1 MVLRREIS
9 KKEGIIMTAFY
20 VNARCRQI
28 LRILLEQQEY
38 MTMDRLAKQ
47 LGISRRS
54 AYYDLCKIN
63 VWLEQAGAAKLEIER
78 GRGLLIPADSRPCIE
93 TLLNEPGTE
102 DIYIYSPAERMKL
115 IFLYTLNA
123 AKPVFLEDLMDCC
136 DVSRNTVF
144 HDLKDVSENLKS
156 YDLSFIFHNKRGYEI
171 VGSSVRARALFLLY
185 FKEMLTLYRDGI
197 LKFFD
202 REEIERCH
210 KQLHKIECELG
221 VEYVD
226 GALLAI
232 AALLPMM
239 QRHPRTF
246 HFPGLDR
253 SEMLRTHEF
262 HTVQTHFP
270 QLSEDEMLYL
280 TLHLLGSCVN
290 AVPPGLMENEQEI
303 ADLVRAL
310 VSEFERVAC
319 ISFDKRQPLEQA
331 LAVHL
336 KTSLYRC
343 RFGIQIG
350 NLLCN
355 DIKNE
360 YPELF
365 DITKIAAKRLE
376 RMIELPIPDEEIA
389 YLALHFGAFL
399 KVSEPQNDHLR
410 ILIVCVNGIST
421 GNMLKR
427 EVRKLLPYAEIVQ
440 VVAAVN
446 LMNAQ
451 NICDLII
458 STVRV
463 NSVLP
468 VITVHPVL
476 TEFDRH
482 AILSHRLVAPKN
494 LMIKRDKLFQVV
506 KKYVS
511 PENYE
516 VLLADLTACLQGG
529 DSFTETDIKND
540 SGLLSVLDESRI
552 AVFDAADSWQSS
564 IRLAGQS
571 LLEHGSIT
579 RRYLNTI
586 ISQIDYYGPYMFLTE
601 NVILAH
607 AKPEDGVN
615 YLDLALAVF
624 RKPVKFSET
633 RFARLVILLAAE
645 DQEKHL
651 KILQDIL
658 VLVSDPASV
667 ERIYRCIT
675 PSELISCIG
684 RLLAQAEE
692 A

>member
-1 MVLRREIS
+1 MAV
-9 KKEGIIMTAFY
+9 FY

-28 LRILLEQQEY
+28 LRILLEQREY

-54 AYYDLCKIN
+54 VYYDLCKIN
-63 VWLEQAGAAKLEIER
+63 VWLEQSGAEKLEIER
-78 GRGLLIPADSRPCIE
+78 GRGLLLPSDSRACIE
-93 TLLNEPGTE
+93 ALLNESGAE
-102 DIYIYSPAERMKL
+102 DNYIFSPAERMKL
-115 IFLYTLNA
+115 IFLYTMNA
-123 AKPVFLEDLMDCC
+123 AEPVFLEELVDCC
-136 DVSRNTVF
+136 GVSRNTVF
-144 HDLKDVSENLKS
+144 HDLRDAAEGLKQ
-156 YDLSFIFHNKRGYEI
+156 YDLALVFHNKRGYEI
-171 VGSSVRARALFLLY
+171 VGSPVRARALFILY
-185 FKEMLTLYRDGI
+185 FKEMLALYRDGI

-202 REEIERCH
+202 REAVERCH
-210 KQLHKIECELG
+210 KQLHAIERELG

-232 AALLPMM
+232 AALLPIML
-239 QRHPRTF
+239 RCPKNF
-246 HFPGLDR
+246 DFPGLNR
-253 SEMLRTHEF
+253 EEMLQTHEF
-262 HTVQTHFP
+262 NTVQAQFP
-270 QLSEDEMLYL
+270 QLPKDEMLYL
-280 TLHLLGSCVN
+280 TLHLLGSRVN
-290 AVPPGLMENEQEI
+290 AVPPGLLENEQEI

-310 VSEFERVAC
+310 VSEFEKVAC

-336 KTSLYRC
+336 KTSLYRY

-365 DITKIAAKRLE
+365 GITKIAAKRLE
-376 RMIELPIPDEEIA
+376 RIIELPIPDEEVA

-399 KVSEPQNDHLR
+399 RVSEPQNDRLR

-427 EVRKLLPYAEIVQ
+427 EVQKLLPYAEIVR

-458 STVRV
+458 STVKV

-482 AILSHRLVAPKN
+482 TILSHRLVAPKS
-494 LMIKRDKLFQVV
+494 LIIKRDKLFQVV

-516 VLLADLTACLQGG
+516 ALLADLTACLQGG
-529 DSFTETDIKND
+529 DSFAEADVKND

-552 AVFDAADSWQSS
+552 AVLDTADSWQSS
-564 IRLAGQS
+564 IRLAGKS
-571 LLEHGSIT
+571 LLAHGSIT
-579 RRYLNTI
+579 QRYLDTI

-615 YLDLALAVF
+615 CLDLALTVF
-624 RKPVKFSET
+624 REPVKFTET
-633 RFARLVILLAAE
+633 RHARLVILLAAE

-667 ERIYRCIT
+667 ERLSGCT
-675 PSELISCIG
+675 EPVELLACIG

>member
-1 MVLRREIS
+1 MPV
-9 KKEGIIMTAFY
+9 FY
-20 VNARCRQI
+20 INARCRQI
-28 LRILLEQQEY
+28 LRILLEQREY
-38 MTMDRLAKQ
+38 MTMDRLARQ

-63 VWLEQAGAAKLEIER
+63 VWLERAGAEKLEIER
-78 GRGLLIPADSRPCIE
+78 GRGLLLPSDSRACIE
-93 TLLNEPGTE
+93 ALLNEPGGE
-102 DIYIYSPAERMKL
+102 NRYIFSPAERMKL
-115 IFLYTLNA
+115 IFLYTMNA
-123 AKPVFLEDLMDCC
+123 AAPVFLEDLVDCC
-136 DVSRNTVF
+136 EVSRNTVF
-144 HDLKDVSENLKS
+144 HDLRDVAENLKQ
-156 YDLSFIFHNKRGYEI
+156 YDLALVYHNKRGYEI
-171 VGSSVRARALFLLY
+171 EGSPVRARALFILY
-185 FKEMLTLYRDGI
+185 FKEMQTLYREDV

-210 KQLHKIECELG
+210 RQLHGIERELG

-232 AALLPMM
+232 AALLPVML
-239 QRHPRTF
+239 RRPEAF
-246 HFPGLDR
+246 DFPGLDR
-253 SEMLRTHEF
+253 SKMRQTHEF
-262 HTVQTHFP
+262 RAVQAHFP
-270 QLSEDEMLYL
+270 QLPEEEMLYL
-280 TLHLLGSCVN
+280 TLHLLGSRVN
-290 AVPPGLMENEQEI
+290 AVPPGLLENEQEI

-310 VSEFERVAC
+310 VSEFEKVAC
-319 ISFDKRQPLEQA
+319 ISFDQRRSLEQA

-336 KTSLYRC
+336 RTSLYRY

-350 NLLCN
+350 NLLCD

-365 DITKIAAKRLE
+365 SITKIAAKRLE
-376 RMIELPIPDEEIA
+376 RIMELPIPDEEIA

-399 KVSEPQNDHLR
+399 KVPEPRNDRLR

-427 EVRKLLPYAEIVQ
+427 EVQKLLPYAEIVK
-440 VVAAVN
+440 VAAAVD

-451 NICDLII
+451 NFCDLII
-458 STVRV
+458 STVKV

-482 AILSHRLVAPKN
+482 TILSHRLVAPKS
-494 LMIKRDKLFQVV
+494 LTVKRDKLFQVV

-511 PENYE
+511 PEHYE
-516 VLLADLTACLQGG
+516 PLLADLTACLQGG
-529 DSFTETDIKND
+529 GSFTETDVKND

-552 AVFDAADSWQSS
+552 LVFDRADSWQSS
-564 IRLAGQS
+564 IRMAGGS
-571 LLEHGSIT
+571 LLGHGSIT
-579 RRYLNTI
+579 RRYLDTI

-615 YLDLALAVF
+615 CLDLALAVF
-624 RKPVKFSET
+624 REPV
-633 RFARLVILLAAE
+633 RFTEARAARLVILLAAE

-667 ERIYRCIT
+667 ERLSGCAT
-675 PSELISCIG
+675 PCELLSCIG
-684 RLLAQAEE
+684 FLLARAEGD
-692 A
+692 

>member
-1 MVLRREIS
+1 
-9 KKEGIIMTAFY
+9 
-20 VNARCRQI
+20 
-28 LRILLEQQEY
+28 
-38 MTMDRLAKQ
+38 MDRLAKQ

-63 VWLEQAGAAKLEIER
+63 VWLEQAGAEKLEIER
-78 GRGLLIPADSRPCIE
+78 GRGLLLPTESRACIE
-93 TLLNEPGTE
+93 ALLDAPGAE
-102 DIYIYSPAERMKL
+102 ERYIYSPTERMKL
-115 IFLYTLNA
+115 IFLYTMNA
-123 AKPVFLEDLMDCC
+123 AEPVFLEDLIDCC
-136 DVSRNTVF
+136 EVSRNTVF
-144 HDLKDVSENLKS
+144 HDLKDVSESLKS
-156 YDLSFIFHNKRGYEI
+156 YDLAFAFHNRRGYEI
-171 VGSSVRARALFLLY
+171 IGSPVRARALFILY
-185 FKEMLTLYRDGI
+185 FKEMMTLYRGGI

-202 REEIERCH
+202 REEIEREQ
-210 KQLHKIECELG
+210 KKLHEIECELG

-232 AALLPMM
+232 AVLLPTIR
-239 QRHPRTF
+239 RHPESF
-246 HFPGLDR
+246 DFPGLDR
-253 SEMLRTHEF
+253 AEMLRTHEF
-262 HTVQTHFP
+262 QAVRSHFP
-270 QLSEDEMLYL
+270 QLPEDEMLYL
-280 TLHLLGSCVN
+280 TLHLLGSRIN
-290 AVPPGLMENEQEI
+290 AMPPGLLENEQEI
-303 ADLVRAL
+303 ADLVRTL
-310 VSEFERVAC
+310 VSEFEKVAC

-336 KTSLYRC
+336 KTSLYRY

-350 NLLCN
+350 NLLCD
-355 DIKNE
+355 DIKKQ

-365 DITKIAAKRLE
+365 GITKIAARRLE
-376 RMIELPIPDEEIA
+376 RIIELPIPDEEIA

-399 KVSEPQNDHLR
+399 KVSEPQNDRLR
-410 ILIVCVNGIST
+410 ILIVCVNGVST

-427 EVRKLLPYAEIVQ
+427 EVQKLLPYAEIVR

-458 STVRV
+458 STVKV

-482 AILSHRLVAPKN
+482 TILSHRIVAPKS
-494 LMIKRDKLFQVV
+494 LTIKRDKLFQVV

-516 VLLADLTACLQGG
+516 ALLADLTACLQGR
-529 DSFTETDIKND
+529 DSFVETDIKSD

-552 AVFDAADSWQSS
+552 TVFDAADSWQNS
-564 IRLAGQS
+564 IRMAGKS
-571 LLEHGSIT
+571 LLAHGSIT
-579 RRYLNTI
+579 RQYLDTI

-615 YLDLALAVF
+615 CLDLAITVF
-624 RKPVKFSET
+624 REPVKFTET
-633 RFARLVILLAAE
+633 RHARLVILLAAE

-658 VLVSDPASV
+658 VLASNPASV
-667 ERIYRCIT
+667 ERLAGCTT
-675 PSELISCIG
+675 PAELLACIG
-684 RLLAQAEE
+684 SLLARAEE
-692 A
+692 T